1 MNTLSKASIKRHILC
16 WDCRNVD
23 IHGFCDTA
31 GKAYRAIAFAKVSF
45 SHGVSGNFWVGK
57 SRLALMKKLSIPR
70 LELLGCL
77 LLSKHKI
84 YVVAAVKSEV
94 KLTNYVHLNRSSV
107 NSVDMG
113 ATYRPWVTDT

>member
-1 MNTLSKASIKRHILC
+1 M
-16 WDCRNVD
+16 
-23 IHGFCDTA
+23 
-31 GKAYRAIAFAKVSF
+31 
-45 SHGVSGNFWVGK
+45 GK
-57 SRLALMKKLSIPR
+57 SRLVLMKKLSIPR